1 MVRRTL
7 HVLTA
12 LLLAVALGA
21 TLVAGQAAAKPS
33 ATKRGATATKKSPPR
48 PKRATQMTVATSAGK
63 VKVSTTVVMQEVD
76 AGPTGD
82 GPADEEVCD
91 GFAGNIFAQL
101 LNLQAAMKEGDGDR
115 AVALAEAVENL
126 TDMAL
131 DAGCFVI
138 Y

>member
-12 LLLAVALGA
+12 MFLAVALTG
-21 TLVAGQAAAKPS
+21 TLVAGEAAAKPS
-33 ATKRGATATKKSPPR
+33 SAKRVTTAKKQPPR
-48 PKRATQMTVATSAGK
+48 PKRATAMTISTRAGK
-63 VKVSTTVVMQEVD
+63 VKISASTVMQTVD

-91 GFAGNIFAQL
+91 AFAGNIFAQV
-101 LNLQAAMKEGDGDR
+101 LNLKSAMTEGDGDR
-115 AVALAEAVENL
+115 AVAFVEAIENL
-126 TDMAL
+126 TDMAM